1 MLDPHS
7 YTLLVLSREIKS
19 LGDKFV
25 SLKIDSYH
33 MMEKEREFYHEGV
46 VDQGKRWKSL

>member
-7 YTLLVLSREIKS
+7 YKVLVISREITK
-19 LGDKFV
+19 DKFV
-25 SLKIDSYH
+25 SPKIDSNQ
-33 MMEKEREFYHEGV
+33 MEQEREFYHEGV